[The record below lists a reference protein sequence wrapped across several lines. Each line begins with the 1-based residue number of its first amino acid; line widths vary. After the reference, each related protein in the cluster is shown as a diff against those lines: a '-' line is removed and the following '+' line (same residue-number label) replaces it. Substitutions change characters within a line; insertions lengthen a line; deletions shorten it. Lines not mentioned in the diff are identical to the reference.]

1 MKQISKVEYDN
12 YVIQQNDNVEMLDPS
27 GKPIDTP
34 ANTLT
39 DSKTSNEREL
49 SLNDDESL
57 IKSFYSFA
65 SSTQQPALSSQ
76 LNTNSRNQ
84 KIVENAGNEE
94 FLLNDISGGEDLLDL
109 DNASKSESSEAEFD
123 LFETSVKKQKR
134 TLSNGVDDSVHYI
147 TLSASP
153 SFVEKLVY
161 NKEKNVY
168 VNTLTI
174 KQAQV
179 KDAGIYVCFGA
190 NSKGYNYRKAH
201 LKVIPSPNAAPETT
215 LPANFNNL
223 DLAKLKELNEMLN
236 QNNKQT
242 THKIPILINTNSNS
256 KNSATGNGGAT
267 SFTSLTSS
275 IQSIGFLIILVPVAL
290 ITLFALISVCYLKR
304 MDTSTRTNI
313 SLCDFL
319 ASCLCGCCKKQNEDD
334 DSSSKGTYDESY
346 TSSCCCC
353 LPKKRLIK
361 HHPIKNS
368 FDDDLVNRLN
378 YKRRELTKSTLASQ
392 TSATNTT
399 CCGNNTNNNCG
410 TTIGSLGAKSD
421 STQGTTVAYYL
432 TVPVGT
438 IHPSNLINGQFMT
451 INNQNNNNM
460 INSSILS
467 SSTMSSDSS
476 NPPPLPA
483 SQPPTFSPIKNEV
496 SISMAIN
503 DDMDANENNYMLHSN
518 QQQQHQANA
527 CNLNRA
533 ESTASMTYYKIVE
546 GDYNTISTNNNN
558 PNRFY
563 YQLATVPQ
571 VLIQNAN
578 GLSTLQQV
586 GCNYQP
592 KTIIASNISSKF

>member
-12 YVIQQNDNVEMLDPS
+12 YVIQQSENVEMLDPS

-34 ANTLT
+34 ENTLT
-39 DSKTSNEREL
+39 ESKPSNEREL

-57 IKSFYSFA
+57 IKSFYSFS
-65 SSTQQPALSSQ
+65 SSTQRPLNQ
-76 LNTNSRNQ
+76 LIDKNGNEKIENT
-84 KIVENAGNEE
+84 GNEE

-109 DNASKSESSEAEFD
+109 DNPSKSESDADFD
-123 LFETSVKKQKR
+123 LFENSKKQKR
-134 TLSNGVDDSVHYI
+134 NSNNGDDSVHYI
-147 TLSASP
+147 TLSSSP
-153 SFVEKLVY
+153 SVVEKLVY

-201 LKVIPSPNAAPETT
+201 LKVIPSVITPEQTT
-215 LPANFNNL
+215 LPGSL
-223 DLAKLKELNEMLN
+223 DLAKLNEML
-236 QNNKQT
+236 QNTKQST
-242 THKIPILINTNSNS
+242 RKIPILINTNTMN
-256 KNSATGNGGAT
+256 KNSALAENGS
-267 SFTSLTSS
+267 SFTSLKNG
-275 IQSIGFLIILVPVAL
+275 IQSIGFLIILVPVVL
-290 ITLFALISVCYLKR
+290 ITFFALISVCYLKR
-304 MDTSTRTNI
+304 MDTNSRSNV
-313 SLCDFL
+313 SLCDL
-319 ASCLCGCCKKQNEDD
+319 ITSCLCGCCKKQNNSNLKGSYD
-334 DSSSKGTYDESY
+334 DSYS
-346 TSSCCCC
+346 SSCCCC
-353 LPKKRLIK
+353 LPKRLIK
-361 HHPIKNS
+361 HRPIKNS
-368 FDDDLVNRLN
+368 FDDDLVTRLN

-399 CCGNNTNNNCG
+399 CCDNNTNNNCG

-438 IHPSNLINGQFMT
+438 IHPSNLINGMMT
-451 INNQNNNNM
+451 INNNTNNNNNL

-467 SSTMSSDSS
+467 ASTMSSSDS

-483 SQPPTFSPIKNEV
+483 SQPPTISPIKNEV

-503 DDMDANENNYMLHSN
+503 DDLDANENNYMLHGE
-518 QQQQHQANA
+518 QNA

-533 ESTASMTYYKIVE
+533 ESTASMAYYKIVE
-546 GDYNTISTNNNN
+546 GDYNTICNASNVNNA
-558 PNRFY
+558 NRFY

-578 GLSTLQQV
+578 GTLQPL
-586 GCNYQP
+586 NYQS
-592 KTIIASNISSKF
+592 KIVATNISSKF